1 MMNNNIRRGL
11 VLVISSPSGAGKTT
25 ICKKIIQEIDCI
37 VLSVSVTT
45 RKKRKD
51 EINGKDY
58 FFMSELEFSILEN
71 NKEFLENANVFGNSY
86 GTLKREVI
94 SKIEKGIDVILD
106 IDWQGTRQI
115 QKHIPNDIVK
125 VFILPPSI
133 KELENRLGNRASEDK
148 KNFIKRMSEARKEIS
163 HYTEYDFV
171 IINHQIEK
179 AVSQIKSIL
188 FSERNRRYRQLH
200 LDKFIDNL
208 K

>member
-1 MMNNNIRRGL
+1 MNNNIRRGL

-25 ICKKIIQEIDCI
+25 ICKKLIQDIDNI
-37 VLSVSVTT
+37 ELSVSVTT

-51 EINGKDY
+51 EIDGKDY
-58 FFMSELEFSILEN
+58 FFRSESEFSSLEN
-71 NKEFLENANVFGNSY
+71 NKKFLENANVFGYSY

-94 SKIEKGIDVILD
+94 SKIQKGIDVIVD

-163 HYTEYDFV
+163 HYTEYDFI

-179 AVSQIKSIL
+179 AVSQIKTIL
-188 FSERNRRYRQLH
+188 FSERIRRHRQLN
-200 LDKFIDNL
+200 LNKFIDNL